1 MFVSLTISEK
11 PGFAAG
17 RILFYGRVYD
27 METAV
32 TDLRVDSST
41 ARERGES
48 VQGKPVRA
56 YEEK

>member
-1 MFVSLTISEK
+1 
-11 PGFAAG
+11 
-17 RILFYGRVYD
+17 